1 MSTRIS
7 VIYSRALCGLEAPL
21 VRVETHIS
29 NGLPKLSIVGLPET
43 AVRESKD
50 RVRSAILNSQF
61 DFPTRRITINLAPAD
76 LPKDGAIFDL
86 PIALGILAASGQIPN
101 EQLKAYEF
109 AGELALNGELRSFN
123 TILPLA
129 LAARKAKR
137 SLVVSNQVQSSMLPQ
152 DHVIYAAYNLQQVC
166 RHILNLDKLPALPNA
181 KIIPTK
187 HLIDMQEIKG
197 QEPAKHAL
205 EIAAAGGHSILFCG
219 PPGTGKTMLASR
231 LPSILPPLTFE
242 QEIEVQAIYSFAKTN
257 LPNRGLLQRPFRAPH
272 HTSSPTSLI
281 GGCSP
286 TQPGEVSLAHHGI
299 LFLDELPEFQRKAV
313 EVLREPLE
321 NGFVMIS
328 RAARKVMFPA
338 EFQLVAAMNPCPCGY
353 VTTSSQKCNC
363 TMTQILRYQNKIS
376 GPLLDRIDIY
386 SELPNLTLDF
396 INNNE
401 QKSESSTVIRER
413 VMAAQQ
419 IQIERFG
426 KFNAKLSNREIVQ
439 VAALNSTCTKLIR
452 DAIEKFSL
460 SARSYYRILKVART
474 IADLAQKN
482 SIEEQ
487 HLLQALSLRS
497 KLKKFW

>member
-7 VIYSRALCGLEAPL
+7 VVYSRALCGLEAPL

-76 LPKDGAIFDL
+76 LPKDGALFDL
-86 PIALGILAASGQIPN
+86 PIALGILAASGQIPH
-101 EQLKAYEF
+101 ELLDVYEF
-109 AGELALNGELRSFN
+109 AGELALNGELRGIN
-123 TILPLA
+123 AVLPLA

-137 SLVVSNQVQSSMLPQ
+137 SLVVSRQVQSSMLPQ
-152 DHVIYAAYNLQQVC
+152 DQIIYAANNLRQVC
-166 RHILNLDKLPALPNA
+166 RHVLELEPLPVLSRSKVIPA
-181 KIIPTK
+181 KYNV
-187 HLIDMQEIKG
+187 DMQEIKG

-205 EIAAAGGHSILFCG
+205 EVAAAGGHSILFCG

-242 QEIEVQAIYSFAKTN
+242 QEIEVQAIYSFARTN
-257 LPNRGLLQRPFRAPH
+257 LPSRGFLQRPFRAPH

-286 TQPGEVSLAHHGI
+286 TQPGEVSLAHCGI
-299 LFLDELPEFQRKAV
+299 LFLDELPEFQRKAL

-321 NGFVMIS
+321 NGVVMIS

-353 VTTSSQKCNC
+353 VTTPSQKCNC

-386 SELPNLTLDF
+386 AELPNLTLDI
-396 INNNE
+396 INNDKL
-401 QKSESSTVIRER
+401 KSESSTIIRER
-413 VMAAQQ
+413 VIAAQK
-419 IQIERFG
+419 IQLERFG
-426 KFNAKLSNREIVQ
+426 KCNAKLSNREIVQ
-439 VAALNSTCTKLIR
+439 VSTLNSTCTKLIR

-460 SARSYYRILKVART
+460 SARSYYRILKVTRT
-474 IADLAQKN
+474 IADLAQETN
-482 SIEEQ
+482 ITEQ
-487 HLLQALSLRS
+487 HLLQSLSLRS
-497 KLKKFW
+497 KLKSFW